1 MINDHTTAL
10 LCSPIPGFHWPT
22 MTYCILIDLHTKDHN
37 IDKHFVQ
44 MTPPVANV
52 RCLCGSTVTFSL
64 FFLQAAENEDGGD
77 SHRRAPSWC
86 TPHHAAWYRKRYSKR
101 WMSRWNEKDQHF
113 PFGHEVS
120 LVEYNTSYWGECVYH
135 VYNGPLSSGSAGL
148 YTDTLRGTPRKD
160 AKNREPC
167 VICAKWWHFTKQ
179 KPRDVPFHVFK
190 DAKPFVCHSK
200 IQKMAQPDGIQ
211 SRLISAGIKDARS
224 VF

>member
-10 LCSPIPGFHWPT
+10 LCRPIPGFHWPT

-37 IDKHFVQ
+37 IDKRFVQ

-120 LVEYNTSYWGECVYH
+120 LVEYNTSYWGEWAPVLWERRLIHRY
-135 VYNGPLSSGSAGL
+135 S
-148 YTDTLRGTPRKD
+148 
-160 AKNREPC
+160 
-167 VICAKWWHFTKQ
+167 
-179 KPRDVPFHVFK
+179 PRDSAKGCKESGTLCYLCQVMTFHQTKAQRRALSCLQRRKAVCVPFK
-190 DAKPFVCHSK
+190 DPK
-200 IQKMAQPDGIQ
+200 DGPAW
-211 SRLISAGIKDARS
+211 RHP
-224 VF
+224 V